1 MKILKNTLKII
12 AGIIGLFFLYVII
25 VILHGTVTD
34 YQPEEKITVD
44 ITGTSPKKIIED
56 SIISLVTWN
65 VGFGGL
71 GAKDLFFYDANGTLS
86 TSHPV
91 IPSKENSDSNQK
103 GMADFVKNTKV
114 DFYLIQEVDK
124 SSKRSYYNNQYE
136 MLQAEAPNYAGTFA
150 ANYKVKRVPLP
161 VLQFWNTLGKVESGL
176 ASYSKYQ
183 PKEATRYQFPGN
195 YSWPMRV
202 FQLDRCFLVN
212 RFDTKNGKEL
222 IVINTH
228 NSAYDKGGILKLQQ
242 MEYLKSYIT
251 AEYEK
256 GNYVIVGGD
265 WNQCP
270 PYFPFDKLMPGQG
283 EEYETLSIDMD
294 YLPEDWVWVHDPL
307 IPTNRKSSEVYEE
320 GKTFTTLIDFFLIS
334 PNVKVEKVKTI
345 NQHFEFSDH
354 QPVYVELRLN

>member
-12 AGIIGLFFLYVII
+12 GGIIGLFLLYIII

-34 YQPEEKITVD
+34 YQPDEKITVD
-44 ITGTSPKKIIED
+44 VAGAATQKVIED
-56 SIISLVTWN
+56 SVVSLVTWN

-71 GAKDLFFYDANGTLS
+71 GAKDLFFYDDNGTLS

-91 IPSKENSDSNQK
+91 ISPKENFENNQK
-103 GMADFVKNTKV
+103 GMIDFVKNTKV
-114 DFYLIQEVDK
+114 DFFLFQEVDK
-124 SSKRSYYNNQYE
+124 KAKRSYYNNQYE
-136 MLQAEAPNYAGTFA
+136 MLKQEVPNYIGAFA
-150 ANYKVKRVPLP
+150 TNYEVKRVPVP
-161 VLQFWNTLGKVESGL
+161 VLNFWNTLGKVESGL
-176 ASYSKYQ
+176 ASYSKYET
-183 PKEATRYQFPGN
+183 KEATRYQFPGN

-222 IVINTH
+222 VVINTH
-228 NSAYDKGGILKLQQ
+228 NSAYDNSGVLKAQQ
-242 MEYLKSYIT
+242 TAYLKKYIVS
-251 AEYEK
+251 EYEK

-270 PYFPFDKLMPGQG
+270 PYFPFDKLMPGKG
-283 EEYETLSIDMD
+283 EGYETLNIDAD
-294 YLPEDWVWVHDPL
+294 YLPENWLWVYDPL
-307 IPTNRKSSEVYEE
+307 MPTNRSAAEVYKE
-320 GKTFTTLIDFFLIS
+320 GETFTTLIDFFLIS
-334 PNVKVEKVKTI
+334 PNVKVEKVKVI

>member
-12 AGIIGLFFLYVII
+12 GGIIGLFFLYVMI

-34 YQPEEKITVD
+34 YQPEEKITVE
-44 ITGTSPKKIIED
+44 ITGKATQKVIED

-71 GAKDLFFYDANGTLS
+71 GAKDLFFYDDNGTLS

-91 IPSKENSDSNQK
+91 ISPKENSNNNQK

-114 DFYLIQEVDK
+114 DFYLFQEVDK
-124 SSKRSYYNNQYE
+124 DAKRSYHNNQYE
-136 MLQAEAPNYAGTFA
+136 MLEKEAPNYVGTFA
-150 ANYKVKRVPLP
+150 TNYKVKRVPLP

-176 ASYSKYQ
+176 ASYSKYET
-183 PKEATRYQFPGN
+183 KEATRYQFPGN

-222 IVINTH
+222 VVINTH
-228 NSAYDKGGILKLQQ
+228 NSAYDKGGVLKKQQ
-242 MEYLKSYIT
+242 TAYLKKYIT
-251 AEYEK
+251 SEYEK

-270 PYFPFDKLMPGQG
+270 PYFPFDKLMPGKG
-283 EEYETLSIDMD
+283 KGYETLNIDAD
-294 YLPEDWVWVHDPL
+294 YLPEDWLWVYDPL
-307 IPTNRKSSEVYEE
+307 MPTNRKSSEVYNE
-320 GKTFTTLIDFFLIS
+320 GETFTTLIDFFLIS
-334 PNVKVEKVKTI
+334 PNITVEKVKAI

>member
-12 AGIIGLFFLYVII
+12 GGIIGLFLLYVII

-44 ITGTSPKKIIED
+44 MTGKSSQKVIED

-71 GAKDLFFYDANGTLS
+71 GAKDLFFYDANGTLMS
-86 TSHPV
+86 KYPV
-91 IPSKENSDSNQK
+91 ISPKENFDGNQK
-103 GMADFVKNTKV
+103 GITDFAKNTKV
-114 DFYLIQEVDK
+114 DFYLFQEIDIDA
-124 SSKRSYYNNQYE
+124 KRSYHINQYE
-136 MLQAEAPNYAGTFA
+136 AIQAQQPNFVGSYAMNYNVKRLPLPVMEFWNTMGKVEAGLGTFA
-150 ANYKVKRVPLP
+150 
-161 VLQFWNTLGKVESGL
+161 
-176 ASYSKYQ
+176 KYQ

-195 YSWPMRV
+195 YSWPNRV

-222 IVINTH
+222 VVINTH
-228 NSAYDKGGILKLQQ
+228 NSAYDKGGVLKKQQ
-242 MEYLKSYIT
+242 TEYLKKYIT
-251 AEYEK
+251 SEYEK

-270 PYFPFDKLMPGQG
+270 PYFPFDKLMPGKG
-283 EEYETLSIDMD
+283 EGYETLNIEAD
-294 YLPEDWVWVHDPL
+294 YLPEDWLWVYDPL
-307 IPTNRKSSEVYEE
+307 MPTNRKSSEVYTE
-320 GKTFTTLIDFFLIS
+320 GETFTTLIDFFLIS

-345 NQHFEFSDH
+345 NQHFEYSDH
-354 QPVYVELRLN
+354 QPVYVELRLD